1 MKTFLLFFSLLLP
14 FSAFTQSVTIAPTN
28 PANPTKGTVVFNN
41 GTNQLQYWNGTN
53 WIPITNAASGT
64 GWALSGSDI
73 YNSNAGRVLIG
84 AGSFASSA
92 KFNIITPAGTYGL
105 LHAGTNNMNIASYV
119 GTSSGFFGTTSTHP
133 FTLMANNGTQLTIL
147 PNGNIG
153 LGNTNPANK
162 LQVGSVGSSGFAGND
177 FAFGNG
183 TNATAFYQSNS
194 SVQIGTTQDLAILT
208 RQFSGGQG
216 YVGINTPTPSN
227 KLQIGSMGSTGYS
240 TNDFALGNG
249 TEGFAI
255 YQTNTET
262 QLGASKNIILK
273 PTFGSGMVG
282 INTLTPRAPLD
293 VATTSNTTALSSFYS
308 LLFYGSCC
316 NNDNFTPSVNTPTGS
331 QVSGVSIVAS
341 GLIYAHSFGA
351 YSDSRI
357 KNSKGISN
365 SSNDLETVNAL
376 KITDY
381 TMKDVVMYGNRPF
394 KKVIAQEVEKVYP
407 QVISKHR
414 DFVPNVYQ
422 PCSDIEKMS
431 SGYLLRFHKPHQIS
445 KTAKKLRLLISDEK
459 GMEQVEIVGIPT
471 DHSVIVN
478 IADIKGNR
486 CFVYGEEVED
496 FRTVDYEGLTT
507 LTISAT
513 QELSKLV
520 SKLQDENA
528 VLQSKNDDLTVAMEE
543 LKKKNEFQID
553 HLKAE
558 MANLKALFLN
568 NEAGKQADKK

>member
-1 MKTFLLFFSLLLP
+1 MKTSLLFFSFLLP
-14 FSAFTQSVTIAPTN
+14 FLAFAQSVTIAPTN

-41 GTNQLQYWNGTN
+41 STNQLQYWNGTN

-84 AGSFASSA
+84 ASSFSSSA
-92 KFNIITPAGTYGL
+92 KFNIITPGSTYGL
-105 LHAGTNNMNIASYV
+105 LHSGTNNINIASYV
-119 GTSSGFFGTTSTHP
+119 GASSGFFGTTSTHP
-133 FTLMANNGTQLTIL
+133 FTLMANNGSQLTIL
-147 PNGNIG
+147 ANGNIG

-162 LQVGSVGSSGFAGND
+162 LQIGSVGSSGYAGND

-194 SVQIGTTQDLAILT
+194 SLQIGTTQDLAIIT
-208 RQFSGGQG
+208 RQNSGGQG
-216 YVGINTPTPSN
+216 YVGINTTTPAN
-227 KLQIGSMGSTGYS
+227 KLQIGSMGNTGFS
-240 TNDFALGNG
+240 GNDLALGNG
-249 TEGFAI
+249 TNAFAV
-255 YQTNTET
+255 YQSNTQT
-262 QLGASKNIILK
+262 QLSSSTNIALTPIYGNGK
-273 PTFGSGMVG
+273 VG

-293 VATTSNTTALSSFYS
+293 VATTSNTDALSGFYS

-331 QVSGVSIVAS
+331 QVSSVSIVAS

-357 KNSKGISN
+357 KNSKGVSN
-365 SSNDLETVNAL
+365 SSSDLETVNAL

-381 TMKDVVMYGNRPF
+381 TMKDVVTYGNKPF
-394 KKVIAQEVEKVYP
+394 KKVIAQEVEAVYP
-407 QVISKHR
+407 DVVSKHR

-445 KTAKKLRLLISDEK
+445 NTAKKLRVLTSDEK
-459 GMEQVEIVGIPT
+459 GMEQVEIVRIPT
-471 DHSVIVN
+471 DNSVIVN
-478 IADIKGNR
+478 VADIKGNR
-486 CFVYGEEVED
+486 CFVYGEEVDD

-520 SKLQDENA
+520 NKLQHE
-528 VLQSKNDDLTVAMEE
+528 NDDLTAAIEE

-568 NEAGKQADKK
+568 NEAGKEADKK